1 MREHKH
7 GRDLMNPASPTFS
20 FPLLSTWVLRLRDLF
35 RVREPLMTEPGLWLY
50 FSFSF
55 LSIPLW
61 YLRPGAS
68 LPCSGQFAFPSYHSV
83 IQWYMFSICN
93 GLNALQAL
101 RNTGAIEEGT
111 VPALWEFTLMGKKK
125 HHWIGN
131 GKVEYDVCYASQYL
145 VCVGGIPHLLWAV
158 GWWRRTSGNTDN

>member
-1 MREHKH
+1 MYADEAWTILKTDMREHKH
-7 GRDLMNPASPTFS
+7 GRDLMNPDSPTFS
-20 FPLLSTWVLRLRDLF
+20 FSLLSTWVLRLRDLF
-35 RVREPLMTEPGLWLY
+35 RVRELINDRAWALIIFFL
-50 FSFSF
+50 FL

-125 HHWIGN
+125 TTLNRQWQGRIW
-131 GKVEYDVCYASQYL
+131 
-145 VCVGGIPHLLWAV
+145 CVLCQPG
-158 GWWRRTSGNTDN
+158 T